1 MTLAEKKFVSH
12 YGLLGLMT
20 TITSMPAF
28 MDYEVVHFIKNRFI
42 KAETMDT
49 LEYIAIG
56 INMGGQ
62 KEVLGMWVGENESA
76 KTGDKSTHSLKYSLP
91 IDYRSSIK
99 KPPNQG

>member
-1 MTLAEKKFVSH
+1 MTLAEKKFVSQNS
-12 YGLLGLMT
+12 LLGLMT
-20 TITSMPAF
+20 TITSTPAF

-56 INMGGQ
+56 IYMGGQ

-76 KTGDKSTHSLKYSLP
+76 KTGDKSTHILKYSLP